1 VGKKLLL
8 AWFALHLLAMLF
20 HRWRFGE
27 NLVSSMLNGNKVF
40 PTQAT
45 ESQDRATQR
54 IRALMVLIACAL
66 LVMWLVNI
74 PMPTIS

>member
-1 VGKKLLL
+1 
-8 AWFALHLLAMLF
+8 MLF

-27 NLVSSMLNGNKVF
+27 NLVSSMFNGNKVF
-40 PTQAT
+40 TTQAT
-45 ESQDRATQR
+45 ESQDRVTQR